1 MTLKNGYKVLVS
13 ATTIHDSVPETKKP
27 IRCEFSALFV
37 FKPLSPTQ
45 TEITHVGYF
54 NPRMKLPGFVKKKIV
69 DSQIDE
75 FLKRKKYL
83 EG

>member
-54 NPRMKLPGFVKKKIV
+54 NPKMKVPGFVKKKITEA
-69 DSQIDE
+69 QFDE
-75 FLKRKKYL
+75 FLKKKEYI
-83 EG
+83 ES